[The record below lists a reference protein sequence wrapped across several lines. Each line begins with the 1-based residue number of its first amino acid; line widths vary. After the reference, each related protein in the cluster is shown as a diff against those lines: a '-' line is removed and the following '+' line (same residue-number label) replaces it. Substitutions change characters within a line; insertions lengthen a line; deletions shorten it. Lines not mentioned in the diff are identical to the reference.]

1 MKFLLHENVG
11 QATIQRI
18 GDYLRSHGSGHHWFE
33 RYRGRIFII
42 VADDRDEALLRTRF
56 PELVQERC
64 DLDAEAFDPAKCLD
78 VDPATDR
85 DISREAARAQTA
97 HGHGP

>member
-11 QATIQRI
+11 QATIHRI
-18 GDYLRSHGSGHHWFE
+18 GDYLRCHGTGHHWFE

-42 VADDRDEALLRTRF
+42 VADARDEALLRTRF
-56 PELVQERC
+56 LELLEWGG
-64 DLDAEAFDPAKCLD
+64 DLDAEVCDPAECLD
-78 VDPATDR
+78 VDPSPDSDMSTAVA
-85 DISREAARAQTA
+85 SVREP